1 MADVF
6 VFVWLLLLLLS
17 VGLFGEGIRNYHR
30 F

>member
-6 VFVWLLLLLLS
+6 VFVWLLLLLS